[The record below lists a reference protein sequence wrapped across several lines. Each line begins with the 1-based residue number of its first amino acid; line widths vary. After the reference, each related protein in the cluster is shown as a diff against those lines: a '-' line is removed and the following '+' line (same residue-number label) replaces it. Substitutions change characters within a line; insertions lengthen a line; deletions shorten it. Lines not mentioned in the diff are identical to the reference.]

1 MYYNNIVII
10 MFDAIDTIIDTTLQG
25 LGVWGPIVGCFFILI
40 ESMIPVL
47 LLFVFITLNFLAFGN
62 IFGFIISWI
71 FTCIGCFIS
80 FLLFRCKVQTWL
92 FKRIKKKG
100 IISEHTIDVITNLK
114 FEELTT
120 IIAIPF
126 TPAFLVNIAAGLSK
140 MSYKK
145 FLGALLIGKV
155 FLVYFWGFVGVSL
168 IDSIKN
174 PIYLVRVLV
183 LMAIAY
189 ILSRIISRKFKIE

>member
-1 MYYNNIVII
+1 
-10 MFDAIDTIIDTTLQG
+10 MFEAIDTFIDTTLQG
-25 LGVWGPIVGCFFILI
+25 MGVWGPIVGCFFILI
-40 ESMIPVL
+40 ESMVPVL
-47 LLFVFITLNFLAFGN
+47 PLFVFITLNFLAFGN
-62 IFGFIISWI
+62 ILGFIISWI

-92 FKRIKKKG
+92 FKRLKKQG

-145 FLGALLIGKV
+145 FLGALLIGKI

-168 IDSIKN
+168 IESIKN
-174 PIYLVRVLV
+174 PIYLVRVGVLLV
-183 LMAIAY
+183 IAY
-189 ILSRIISRKFKIE
+189 VLSKIISKKFKLE

>member
-1 MYYNNIVII
+1 
-10 MFDAIDTIIDTTLQG
+10 MFDAIDAFIDTTLQG

-40 ESMIPVL
+40 ESMVPILP
-47 LLFVFITLNFLAFGN
+47 LFVFITLNFLAFGPV
-62 IFGFIISWI
+62 FGFIISWI

-92 FKRIKKKG
+92 FKRIKKEG
-100 IISEHTIDVITNLK
+100 LISEKTINMITNLK
-114 FEELTT
+114 FEQLTT

-145 FLGALLIGKV
+145 YLGALLIGKI

-168 IDSIKN
+168 LESIKN
-174 PIYLVRVLV
+174 PIYLVRVGILLILAYV
-183 LMAIAY
+183 LSKIV
-189 ILSRIISRKFKIE
+189 SKKFKIE

>member
-1 MYYNNIVII
+1 
-10 MFDAIDTIIDTTLQG
+10 MFEAIDTFIDTTLQG
-25 LGVWGPIVGCFFILI
+25 LGIWGPIVGCFFILI
-40 ESMIPVL
+40 ESMVPVL
-47 LLFVFITLNFLAFGN
+47 PLFVFITLNFLAFGN
-62 IFGFIISWI
+62 ILGFIISWI

-92 FKRIKKKG
+92 FKRIKKEG

-145 FLGALLIGKV
+145 FIGALLIGKI

-168 IDSIKN
+168 IESIKN
-174 PIYLVRVLV
+174 PIYLVRVGIL
-183 LMAIAY
+183 LIIAY
-189 ILSRIISRKFKIE
+189 VISKIISKKFKIE

>member
-1 MYYNNIVII
+1 
-10 MFDAIDTIIDTTLQG
+10 MFEAIDTFIDTTLQG
-25 LGVWGPIVGCFFILI
+25 MGGWGPIVGCFFILI
-40 ESMIPVL
+40 ESMVPVL
-47 LLFVFITLNFLAFGN
+47 PLFVFITLNFLAFGN
-62 IFGFIISWI
+62 ILGFIISWI

-92 FKRIKKKG
+92 FKRLKKQG

-145 FLGALLIGKV
+145 FLGALLIGKI

-168 IDSIKN
+168 IESIKN
-174 PIYLVRVLV
+174 PIYLVRVGVLLV
-183 LMAIAY
+183 IAY
-189 ILSRIISRKFKIE
+189 VLSKIISKKFKIE

>member
-1 MYYNNIVII
+1 
-10 MFDAIDTIIDTTLQG
+10 MFEAIDTFIDTTLQG
-25 LGVWGPIVGCFFILI
+25 MGVWGPIVGCFFILI
-40 ESMIPVL
+40 ESMVPVL
-47 LLFVFITLNFLAFGN
+47 PLFVFITLNFLAFGN
-62 IFGFIISWI
+62 ILGFIISWI

-80 FLLFRCKVQTWL
+80 FFLFRCKVQTWL
-92 FKRIKKKG
+92 FKRLKKQG

-114 FEELTT
+114 FEQLTT

-145 FLGALLIGKV
+145 FLGALLIGKI

-168 IDSIKN
+168 IESIKN
-174 PIYLVRVLV
+174 PIYLVRVGVLLV
-183 LMAIAY
+183 IAY
-189 ILSRIISRKFKIE
+189 VLSKIISKKFKIE

>member
-1 MYYNNIVII
+1 
-10 MFDAIDTIIDTTLQG
+10 MFEAIDTFIDTTLQG
-25 LGVWGPIVGCFFILI
+25 MGVWGPIVGCFFILI
-40 ESMIPVL
+40 ESMVPVL
-47 LLFVFITLNFLAFGN
+47 PLFVFITLNFLAFGN
-62 IFGFIISWI
+62 ILGFIISWV

-100 IISEHTIDVITNLK
+100 IISEYTIDVITNLK
-114 FEELTT
+114 FEQLTT

-168 IDSIKN
+168 IESIKN
-174 PIYLVRVLV
+174 PIYLVRVGIL
-183 LMAIAY
+183 LAIAY
-189 ILSRIISRKFKIE
+189 ALSKIISKKFKIE

>member
-1 MYYNNIVII
+1 
-10 MFDAIDTIIDTTLQG
+10 MFEAIDTFIDTTLQG
-25 LGVWGPIVGCFFILI
+25 MGVWGPIVGCFFILI
-40 ESMIPVL
+40 ESMVPVL
-47 LLFVFITLNFLAFGN
+47 PLFVFITLNFLAFGN
-62 IFGFIISWI
+62 ILGFIISWI

-92 FKRIKKKG
+92 FKRLKKQG

-145 FLGALLIGKV
+145 FLGALLIGKI

-168 IDSIKN
+168 IESIKN
-174 PIYLVRVLV
+174 PIYLARVGVLLV
-183 LMAIAY
+183 IAY
-189 ILSRIISRKFKIE
+189 VLSKIISKKFKIE